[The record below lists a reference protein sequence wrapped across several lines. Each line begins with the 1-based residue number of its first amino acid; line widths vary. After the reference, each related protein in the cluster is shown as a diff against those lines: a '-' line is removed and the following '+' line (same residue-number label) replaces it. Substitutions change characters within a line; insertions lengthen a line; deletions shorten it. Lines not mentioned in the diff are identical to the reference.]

1 MVARGAGGKGGSVS
15 KQLCGAHFPV
25 LETHRTVSQSHRFMT
40 SCDQVTLRLLAPHS
54 QASVE

>member
-1 MVARGAGGKGGSVS
+1 MVARGAGGNGGSVS

-40 SCDQVTLRLLAPHS
+40 SLT
-54 QASVE
+54 E